1 MAGNDTTNKDN
12 GQVCFF
18 TSAASGSMT
27 KHLTLDENGDLC
39 LGTITSAGK
48 LTVDSGTSNT
58 CATFQSSDSG
68 AGINL
73 KDNSARSS
81 IEQNGTTLKISS
93 DTGGEYAD
101 SDIRFQIDGASRATL
116 TSTGNFGINDTSPT
130 SQLVV
135 KATTDD
141 NPAISFYRQSTGGDV
156 AALIW
161 KTGAGNQAMINY
173 RGGGGNEGLQFYS
186 NGTSN
191 IRARIDTSG
200 NFLPGATNS
209 YNLGSSS
216 LLWNNIYTND
226 LHLTNKGGSNDVDG
240 TWGNYTIQEG
250 ESDLYL
256 INNRSGK
263 KYKFL
268 LQEVN

>member
-1 MAGNDTTNKDN
+1 MYILLFK
-12 GQVCFF
+12 
-18 TSAASGSMT
+18 
-27 KHLTLDENGDLC
+27 LTLKDD
-39 LGTITSAGK
+39 GK
-48 LTVDSGTSNT
+48 
-58 CATFQSSDSG
+58 
-68 AGINL
+68 
-73 KDNSARSS
+73 
-81 IEQNGTTLKISS
+81 
-93 DTGGEYAD
+93 
-101 SDIRFQIDGASRATL
+101 
-116 TSTGNFGINDTSPT
+116 FGINKTDPT
-130 SQLVV
+130 THLWIQD
-135 KATTDD
+135 TTDD
-141 NPAISFYRQSTGGDV
+141 NISITLYRNSTGGDI
-156 AALIW
+156 ANIDW
-161 KTGAGNQAMINY
+161 TSSAGGQARINY
-173 RGGGGNEGLQFYS
+173 RGGGGNEGLQFYT
-186 NGTSN
+186 NGTSTM
-191 IRARIDTSG
+191 RARFDLSG